1 MSKRTKKML
10 ADAFLNQLKTKSFKK
25 ITISDITS
33 ACDMTR
39 MAFYYH
45 FEDIYALVDWI
56 FCEII
61 ESSVSKDPSV
71 DTWQNDYL
79 NVFIA
84 MRDKKVII
92 EKIWKSVD
100 LINIEKMLVRLTHSL
115 IDPVID
121 EKAKGKM
128 LNEID
133 KKMISDFYIYAL
145 VGSLMRWATS
155 GMKDEPNVV
164 VDRLGLIING
174 TLEKAINTIDEKN
187 RLS

>member
-1 MSKRTKKML
+1 ML

-71 DTWQNDYL
+71 DTWQDDYL
-79 NVFIA
+79 SVFLA

-121 EKAKGKM
+121 QKSEGKT
-128 LNEID
+128 LSDTD
-133 KKMISDFYIYAL
+133 KKLVSDFYIYAL

-155 GMKDEPNVV
+155 GMKDEPRVV
-164 VDRLGLIING
+164 VDRLGLLING
-174 TLEKAINTIDEKN
+174 TLEKAIHTIDEKN